1 METAGIFLWI
11 LFMPILVLSGITGGI
26 FLIIAGAKHR
36 KLLVIASGLIC
47 FSLVSTPF
55 VLWGMG
61 IDMERLIPI
70 PTTIYWSIFPAAG
83 VLASISGIRNKIKSI
98 LIMGILMVS
107 VGILGV
113 TFYNMM
119 SMPIQS
125 T

>member
-1 METAGIFLWI
+1 MEAVGILLWI
-11 LFMPILVLSGITGGI
+11 LFMPVLVLSGIIGGI
-26 FLIIAGAKHR
+26 FLMVAGAKHR
-36 KLLVIASGLIC
+36 KLLVVAAGLVC
-47 FSLVSTPF
+47 FSLVTTPF

-70 PTTIYWSIFPAAG
+70 PTTMYWSIFPVAG
-83 VLASISGIRNKIKSI
+83 VLASISGIRNKIKGI
-98 LIMGILMVS
+98 LIMGIIMVS

-113 TFYNMM
+113 TFYHIM